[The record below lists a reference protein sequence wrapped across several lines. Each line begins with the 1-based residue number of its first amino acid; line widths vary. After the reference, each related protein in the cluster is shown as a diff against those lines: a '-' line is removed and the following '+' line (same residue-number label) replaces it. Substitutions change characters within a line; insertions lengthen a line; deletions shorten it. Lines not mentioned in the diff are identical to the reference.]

1 MNLMLCSAEIYLY
14 NQQTPQQYKLQFIS
28 FNSRKNKSV
37 QFLFITKQVSVV
49 TTKNVKRLLVVCS
62 STNTSVATNLSV
74 VDLMLAFCFHVHQ
87 EFGVEGIESGVHLI
101 PK

>member
-1 MNLMLCSAEIYLY
+1 MQSSAEIYLY
-14 NQQTPQQYKLQFIS
+14 NQQTPQRYKLKFIT
-28 FNSRKNKSV
+28 FNSRKNRTIR
-37 QFLFITKQVSVV
+37 FLSITKQVSVV
-49 TTKNVKRLLVVCS
+49 TTKNIKRYLVVCS
-62 STNTSVATNLSV
+62 SANTSVATNLSV